1 MKVFQRNSSKAPE
14 TELFGFLK
22 NISSEKVFH
31 EVEKVVELQR
41 PIPILMITI
50 IYMIYYT
57 LLLYIIYTIS
67 KAIDRIC
74 ELMSS

>member
-22 NISSEKVFH
+22 NISLEKVFH

-41 PIPILMITI
+41 PIPILIITI
-50 IYMIYYT
+50 IYMKYYT
-57 LLLYIIYTIS
+57 FLLYIVDHKS
-67 KAIDRIC
+67 KKLYILINQKQ
-74 ELMSS
+74 

>member
-22 NISSEKVFH
+22 NISLEKVFH

-50 IYMIYYT
+50 IYHCMIYYT
-57 LLLYIIYTIS
+57 FLLYIVDHKS
-67 KAIDRIC
+67 KK
-74 ELMSS
+74 L

>member
-22 NISSEKVFH
+22 DISSEKVFH

-50 IYMIYYT
+50 IYNI
-57 LLLYIIYTIS
+57 
-67 KAIDRIC
+67 
-74 ELMSS
+74 